1 MLMTYRG
8 ILPKVFWLVLT
19 VSVTSVPPAS
29 AFGPGEAASGPR
41 SDRPARAVPN
51 PADFVVLI
59 WYRRNDPLGTFQH
72 QTYDVRKGEYTT
84 AVNGWIRDMET
95 KYPSYLVRVR
105 SVNLSRERGET
116 EKLKVGS
123 VIYRELMSVAADSGV
138 FLAAPASI
146 GPGPNA
152 GRSKPPSEPRM
163 HAPDRSF
170 LNPDPAR
177 YPINVYPRNRT
188 P

>member
-1 MLMTYRG
+1 MLMTHRG
-8 ILPKVFWLVLT
+8 ILPKIFGLVLT
-19 VSVTSVPPAS
+19 LSITGAPPAS
-29 AFGPGEAASGPR
+29 AFGPGEAAGGPR

-51 PADFVVLI
+51 PADFVILI

-72 QTYDVRKGEYTT
+72 QTYDVRKGEYIT
-84 AVNGWIRDMET
+84 AVDGWIRDMET

-105 SVNLSRERGET
+105 SVDLSRQLGET

-123 VIYRELMSVAADSGV
+123 VIYRELMIAAADSGV
-138 FLAAPASI
+138 FLAAPVRI

-152 GRSKPPSEPRM
+152 GQGKPPRDSRM
-163 HAPDRSF
+163 PAPDRSY

-177 YPINVYPRNRT
+177 YPINVYPRVRT